1 MFVRPDA
8 RAEGKRAARGNGAV
22 VDHDARPGWPAV
34 ALGLLCVLLL
44 GIGIPYCDL
53 VMQGTWVGLTAFPI
67 SSLFLLV
74 VLVVLNGVVRALGG
88 PHLPPPAGGG
98 GRAEGAGEAA
108 VGARFTAPESASGR
122 HEWRPYRTA
131 RRPSGGLPTGSLL
144 LIYAMMLVAAGI
156 PSFGL
161 TGLLIPYIA
170 GPFYFAS
177 AENHYADTLL
187 PYLPTWLHPRS
198 QAAMTQLYEGVRPG
212 EPIPWSQWIGPLF
225 YWTLLAAGVYLAF
238 FGLSAILR
246 RRWVDEEKLV
256 FPLVQ
261 LPLGLAQYETDTFRA
276 FPALLR
282 NRTMWC
288 FFAMPFALHT
298 LNGLHYHY
306 PLIPAVNVHLF
317 SLDTYLKGKPWTAL
331 SPLWV
336 RFLFSIIALAY
347 LLPQELSFSLWVF
360 FFYFLIQQVIGE
372 ALGRPMPA
380 VQAYPVRAFVAH
392 QMIGGILVY
401 GVGNVLTARL
411 HLRRV
416 WQEAWGWVGGVGS
429 HQSAVGRNG
438 SRAGGA
444 GEGVCRA
451 GSLSPAP
458 PEGRGTETAPYS
470 GPEGARD
477 GTRALQ
483 QEPMPYGLAVA
494 LVVVGFVLICGW
506 GGAAGATVWLTGLL
520 FALFFVVH
528 LVAVRLVCD
537 GGMLYVQH
545 PFRPV
550 NMLLAAVGSR
560 ALGPQRLAILV
571 LFDHLFMLD
580 NRSPLMPQIMQ
591 GHKLG
596 ELGGLSQ
603 PRLTGLMALS
613 VVVAVVSSYV
623 SYLRLMYRYGGL
635 MLHQWFTTYYAKNLY
650 CTWTSHL
657 ITGGEPATPLA
668 FVTMA
673 LGGLSMAG
681 LMTMHRTFLWWPLH
695 PIGYLM
701 GASWPMI
708 NFWFPVLLGWVA
720 KTTILWLGGAKLY
733 RRLIPAFLGFILAEL
748 GSAGLWVLIDFA
760 AGVRG
765 HAIFSF

>member
-1 MFVRPDA
+1 
-8 RAEGKRAARGNGAV
+8 
-22 VDHDARPGWPAV
+22 
-34 ALGLLCVLLL
+34 
-44 GIGIPYCDL
+44 
-53 VMQGTWVGLTAFPI
+53 MQGTWVGLTAFPI

-74 VLVVLNGVVRALGG
+74 VLVVLNGVVRAVCRAGSLS
-88 PHLPPPAGGG
+88 PA
-98 GRAEGAGEAA
+98 
-108 VGARFTAPESASGR
+108 
-122 HEWRPYRTA
+122 RPG
-131 RRPSGGLPTGSLL
+131 GGLPTGSLL
-144 LIYAMMLVAAGI
+144 LIYTMMLVAAGL

-177 AENHYADTLL
+177 AENRYADLL
-187 PYLPTWLHPRS
+187 HPYLPQWLHPRS
-198 QAAMTQLYEGVRPG
+198 ETVMTQLYEGVRPG
-212 EPIPWSQWIGPLF
+212 EPIPWGEWIGPLL

-261 LPLGLAQYETDTFRA
+261 LPVSLTQYEADTFRA
-276 FPALLR
+276 FPSLLR
-282 NRTMWC
+282 NGMMWG
-288 FFAMPFALHT
+288 FFLVPFALHT
-298 LNGLHYHY
+298 LNGLHHHY
-306 PLIPAVNVHLF
+306 PLFPAINVHLL
-317 SLDTYLKGKPWTAL
+317 SLDSYLRGKPWTAL
-331 SPLWV
+331 SPLWI

-360 FFYFLIQQVIGE
+360 FYYFLIQQVIGE

-392 QMIGGILVY
+392 QMIGGILAY
-401 GVGNVLTARL
+401 GVGNLWTARL

-416 WQEAWGWVGGVGS
+416 WQEAGAWIGDWTTSPRGGERGRRAAAGEGAVGWGPVPRRP
-429 HQSAVGRNG
+429 AVGRG
-438 SRAGGA
+438 FH
-444 GEGVCRA
+444 
-451 GSLSPAP
+451 PAP
-458 PEGRGTETAPYS
+458 PPAGRGSP
-470 GPEGARD
+470 
-477 GTRALQ
+477 ALQ
-483 QEPMPYGLAVA
+483 GDRAGAPVPQEPMPYGLAVA
-494 LVVVGFVLICGW
+494 LVVAGFLLICGW
-506 GGAAGATVWLTGLL
+506 GSAAGATVWLTGLL
-520 FALFFVVH
+520 FALYFLVH

-545 PFRPV
+545 PFRPI
-550 NMLLAAVGSR
+550 NLLLAAVGSR

-613 VVVAVVSSYV
+613 VVVAAFASYA

-635 MLHQWFTTYYAKNLY
+635 ALHQWFTTYYTRNLY

-657 ITGGEPATPLA
+657 ISTGEPATPLA

-673 LGGLSMAG
+673 IGGLSMAG
-681 LMTMHRTFLWWPLH
+681 IMTMHRTFLWWPLH

-708 NFWFPVLLGWVA
+708 NFWFPVFLGWVA
-720 KTTILWLGGAKLY
+720 KTTVLWLGGAKLY
-733 RRLIPAFLGFILAEL
+733 RRLIPAFLGFILAEF
-748 GSAGLWVLIDFA
+748 GSAGLWVIVDFVL
-760 AGVRG
+760 GVRG